1 MTQSSSRAQPKKGRA
16 CEHCNERRY
25 QTFVAQTADG
35 LQSLAQAKIC
45 PHCHQECKRCEDEGY
60 IFLKDGRGYRYAAP
74 CPECAPMRRR
84 IKAFNNSHI
93 PAHYRERTFE
103 NFERTTANMGRIHL
117 DLFRYANSFLPGD
130 KGFLLHGP
138 PGGGKTHL
146 MSAFIHRITLEKGIN
161 ARFVEF
167 SHLLSSLRQQFDQG
181 KGDTAIILPLVEVEV
196 LAIDE
201 LGKGVNN
208 EWQLSVLDELIS
220 KRYNLGRTTLFT
232 SNYQIRAE
240 KFKYSDV
247 ANDDNH
253 FRRITRETLS
263 ERIGDRIFSRLFEMT
278 SFIHVDAPDF
288 RKNKLRVI

>member
-1 MTQSSSRAQPKKGRA
+1 
-16 CEHCNERRY
+16 
-25 QTFVAQTADG
+25 
-35 LQSLAQAKIC
+35 
-45 PHCHQECKRCEDEGY
+45 
-60 IFLKDGRGYRYAAP
+60 
-74 CPECAPMRRR
+74 
-84 IKAFNNSHI
+84 
-93 PAHYRERTFE
+93 
-103 NFERTTANMGRIHL
+103 
-117 DLFRYANSFLPGD
+117 
-130 KGFLLHGP
+130 
-138 PGGGKTHL
+138 
-146 MSAFIHRITLEKGIN
+146 
-161 ARFVEF
+161 
-167 SHLLSSLRQQFDQG
+167 
-181 KGDTAIILPLVEVEV
+181 TAIILPLVEVEV